1 MQTCYTSLFL
11 LTTLSLSQG
20 GVVFPSDR
28 SNDSRSLIS
37 LFENSRDNILSSLS
51 RPHSFSEREKRI
63 KDKLQT
69 TISQLVE
76 LMFKQ
81 EQMKVFN
88 QDEINFGE
96 NETESNFETA
106 EESIENM
113 STENIIFQETTL
125 TPETNEETTEPN
137 LKVDDG
143 KSEIAKLQLRPRRLD
158 NISDRTL
165 SKIGMYSD
173 AVNFENSGNSSL
185 NEVDGPIEEF
195 ECDEITNVCGK
206 HPKYPGDKF
215 ARALARGNKLTLK
228 MVEALATNPAP
239 AIEELPQPEMR
250 SKHNMIGLR
259 ARHNMPQEIGLRSSS
274 FELFSARSA
283 PSPMKGK
290 MEAEAENICKTISK
304 QVKIIYDS
312 FKKSS
317 LNPVSKN
324 NSLDTFDKLIFLILK
339 LVSVINEILFC
350 LDNAAERQEY
360 RWSSEMD
367 SKPAQGRGAI
377 CSVS

>member
-1 MQTCYTSLFL
+1 MQTCCTSLLL

-51 RPHSFSEREKRI
+51 RPHSFSDREKRI
-63 KDKLQT
+63 KDKLQK

-88 QDEINFGE
+88 QDEISFGE
-96 NETESNFETA
+96 NETESNFA
-106 EESIENM
+106 SEESIENM
-113 STENIIFQETTL
+113 STENIIFQETTWE
-125 TPETNEETTEPN
+125 PETNEETTTESN
-137 LKVDDG
+137 LDVDNG
-143 KSEIAKLQLRPRRLD
+143 RSKFAKLQLRPRRLD
-158 NISDRTL
+158 DISDRTL
-165 SKIGMYSD
+165 SKIGIYSD
-173 AVNFENSGNSSL
+173 AVNFENSGNISL
-185 NEVDGPIEEF
+185 NEVDGPIQEF

-239 AIEELPQPEMR
+239 AIEELPRPEMR
-250 SKHNMIGLR
+250 
-259 ARHNMPQEIGLRSSS
+259 ARNNMPQEIGLRSSS

-283 PSPMKGK
+283 PSPMKPK

-304 QVKIIYDS
+304 QVKIMYDS
-312 FKKSS
+312 
-317 LNPVSKN
+317 VH
-324 NSLDTFDKLIFLILK
+324 
-339 LVSVINEILFC
+339 
-350 LDNAAERQEY
+350 
-360 RWSSEMD
+360 
-367 SKPAQGRGAI
+367 
-377 CSVS
+377 